1 MSCFVWMELEMG
13 SVLLDPR
20 HSTLNMGR
28 AGYPSQARPF
38 LVLLVCRHKDISP
51 ETIQIPARI

>member
-1 MSCFVWMELEMG
+1 MG